1 MRRTALALLALLV
14 LTGCAPT
21 AREPDRLA
29 LVRVLGVD
37 GGGPVALAGV
47 CGGVAEYFNIDPT
60 IVRVVW
66 ALLAFFYGTSI
77 LLYLIMAF
85 VVPEKP
91 DAPDIIDVES
101 DVREPRN

>member
-1 MRRTALALLALLV
+1 MKKRLYRTK
-14 LTGCAPT
+14 T
-21 AREPDRLA
+21 DRK
-29 LVRVLGVD
+29 
-37 GGGPVALAGV
+37 LAGV

-77 LLYLIMAF
+77 LLYVIMAF

>member
-1 MRRTALALLALLV
+1 MKKRLYRTR
-14 LTGCAPT
+14 T
-21 AREPDRLA
+21 DRK
-29 LVRVLGVD
+29 
-37 GGGPVALAGV
+37 LAGV

-101 DVREPRN
+101 DVREPRS

>member
-1 MRRTALALLALLV
+1 MKKRLYRTR
-14 LTGCAPT
+14 T
-21 AREPDRLA
+21 DRK
-29 LVRVLGVD
+29 
-37 GGGPVALAGV
+37 LAGV

-60 IVRVVW
+60 IVRVIW

-91 DAPDIIDVES
+91 DAPDVIDVES

>member
-1 MRRTALALLALLV
+1 MKKRLYRTR
-14 LTGCAPT
+14 T
-21 AREPDRLA
+21 DRK
-29 LVRVLGVD
+29 
-37 GGGPVALAGV
+37 LAGV

>member
-1 MRRTALALLALLV
+1 MKKRLYRSKT
-14 LTGCAPT
+14 
-21 AREPDRLA
+21 DRK
-29 LVRVLGVD
+29 
-37 GGGPVALAGV
+37 LAGV

-60 IVRVVW
+60 IVRVIW

>member
-1 MRRTALALLALLV
+1 VKKRLYRSRT
-14 LTGCAPT
+14 
-21 AREPDRLA
+21 DKK
-29 LVRVLGVD
+29 
-37 GGGPVALAGV
+37 LAGV

-60 IVRVVW
+60 IVRVIW

-77 LLYLIMAF
+77 LLYIIMAF

-91 DAPDIIDVES
+91 DASDIIDVES

>member
-1 MRRTALALLALLV
+1 MKKRLYRTR
-14 LTGCAPT
+14 T
-21 AREPDRLA
+21 DRK
-29 LVRVLGVD
+29 
-37 GGGPVALAGV
+37 LAGV
-47 CGGVAEYFNIDPT
+47 CGGVAEYFNIDLT

>member
-1 MRRTALALLALLV
+1 MKKRLYRSKT
-14 LTGCAPT
+14 
-21 AREPDRLA
+21 DRK
-29 LVRVLGVD
+29 
-37 GGGPVALAGV
+37 LAGV

-60 IVRVVW
+60 IVRVIW

-91 DAPDIIDVES
+91 DAPDVIDVES

>member
-1 MRRTALALLALLV
+1 MKKRLYRTR
-14 LTGCAPT
+14 T
-21 AREPDRLA
+21 DRK
-29 LVRVLGVD
+29 
-37 GGGPVALAGV
+37 LAGV

-77 LLYLIMAF
+77 LLYVIMAF

>member
-1 MRRTALALLALLV
+1 MKKRLYRTR
-14 LTGCAPT
+14 T
-21 AREPDRLA
+21 DRK
-29 LVRVLGVD
+29 
-37 GGGPVALAGV
+37 LAGV

-101 DVREPRN
+101 DVREPRT